1 VGTRRTSQTCLLL
14 LFLSPTVHKPFLSA
28 PTAPAGELTVLVAI
42 KAEFEDGWQTS
53 RTRSR
58 RTAKFRGYKA
68 LLHLLLYHRCQTPNV
83 PLQDFAALRTR
94 FDLVVRAQERQ
105 TSIVHA
111 FRFQETL
118 LAFSS
123 PLEMDPQ
130 TPSRRLKP
138 PRPYPPM
145 HLEAKGSRGPET
157 IQEMTGVI
165 YVPFRALV
173 SFRFP
178 FFEVLTSPFPA
189 PLLPSLSAHLL
200 FPLIPTSFLSSVDI
214 GPSKPRLRWVSSP
227 RLPSTIRS
235 WPEPRRTS
243 LSSSSSA

>member
-1 VGTRRTSQTCLLL
+1 MGTRRTGQTCLLL
-14 LFLSPTVHKPFLSA
+14 LFLSPTVPKSFLSA

-42 KAEFEDGWQTS
+42 KAGFEKGWQTS
-53 RTRSR
+53 STRSR
-58 RTAKFRGYKA
+58 RTAKSRGHKA
-68 LLHLLLYHRCQTPNV
+68 FHRLLLYHRLQTPDV
-83 PLQDFAALRTR
+83 PLQDVAAFRTR

-111 FRFQETL
+111 FQLHETL

-138 PRPYPPM
+138 PRPYPSM
-145 HLEAKGSRGPET
+145 HLEAKGSRGAEA

-173 SFRFP
+173 SYRSP
-178 FFEVLTSPFPA
+178 FFRSADVPLSCSPFS
-189 PLLPSLSAHLL
+189 PLFLPICSSPSSDL
-200 FPLIPTSFLSSVDI
+200 FLSSIDI

-227 RLPSTIRS
+227 RLPSTIQS
-235 WPEPRRTS
+235 CSEPRRMS
-243 LSSSSSA
+243 LSSSFSA